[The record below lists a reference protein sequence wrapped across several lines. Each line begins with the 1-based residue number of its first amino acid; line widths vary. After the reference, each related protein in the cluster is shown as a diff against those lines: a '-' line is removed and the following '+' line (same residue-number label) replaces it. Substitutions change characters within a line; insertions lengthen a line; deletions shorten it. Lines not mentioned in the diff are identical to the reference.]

1 VDEDTMSWLFWIG
14 LAVAVG
20 LIAAL
25 TGVKPKG
32 TRPVAR
38 TRMMGIARIVLLIIV
53 LALLFGAYR
62 GCGAAA

>member
-1 VDEDTMSWLFWIG
+1 MTWLFWIG

-38 TRMMGIARIVLLIIV
+38 TKLMGMARIILLGIV
-53 LALLFGAYR
+53 LVFLFFAYR
-62 GCGAAA
+62 GCGATP

>member
-1 VDEDTMSWLFWIG
+1 MSWLFWVG

-32 TRPVAR
+32 TKPVAR
-38 TRMMGIARIVLLIIV
+38 TQMMGIARIILVLIV
-53 LALLFGAYR
+53 LALLFAGYR
-62 GCGAAA
+62 GCGAGG

>member
-1 VDEDTMSWLFWIG
+1 MSWLFWLG

-32 TRPVAR
+32 TKPVAR
-38 TRMMGIARIVLLIIV
+38 TQMMGIARIILVLIV
-53 LALLFGAYR
+53 LALLFAAYR
-62 GCGAAA
+62 GCGAAP